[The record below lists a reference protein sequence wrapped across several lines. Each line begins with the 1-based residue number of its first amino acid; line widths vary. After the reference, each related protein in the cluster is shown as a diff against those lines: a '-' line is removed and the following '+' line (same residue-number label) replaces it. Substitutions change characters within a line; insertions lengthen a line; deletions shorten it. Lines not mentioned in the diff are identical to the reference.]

1 MQLFSLLIVSFGAAF
16 AVVWLLLYVPNRA
29 KVPFTEKY
37 WSPRLALCKLL
48 APFDAGITMFLVA
61 GGWLGLTSAAGLG
74 LTVFNVL
81 SGIGLSMGVLFVQK
95 VLAPR
100 WRKELEK
107 ETNK

>member
-1 MQLFSLLIVSFGAAF
+1 MQLFSLFIVSFGAAF
-16 AVVWLLLYVPNRA
+16 AIVWLLMYVPIKWRI
-29 KVPFTEKY
+29 PFSEKY

-74 LTVFNVL
+74 VTVFNVL
-81 SGIGLSMGVLFVQK
+81 SGIGLSMGVLFTQK
-95 VLAPR
+95 VLVPK

-107 ETNK
+107 K